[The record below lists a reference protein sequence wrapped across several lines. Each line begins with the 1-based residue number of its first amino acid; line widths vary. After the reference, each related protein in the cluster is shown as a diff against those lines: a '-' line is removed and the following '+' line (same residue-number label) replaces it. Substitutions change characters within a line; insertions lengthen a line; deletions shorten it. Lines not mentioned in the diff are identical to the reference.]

1 MPDWNPAEIIGRR
14 PRHLAK
20 SLYQELVTNDIWAQQ
35 RAQYGYRDVRPQPLL
50 FSFAGQPFIDIRA
63 SLNSFVPASVDD
75 LLAEKLI
82 NFYLQR
88 LENNPHFHDKI
99 EFQVAW
105 TCWDFDF
112 DSRAE
117 NILKPAGFTTDEISQ
132 FRDSLLQVTR
142 NALKRNSQDF
152 QKIEK
157 LSQRYDKTLSSDLV
171 PERKIAILLDDC
183 KTFGT
188 LPFSHLARSAFVA
201 SSMLRSLLEIDVIS
215 RDEYSG
221 FLNSLETVAKEFE
234 RDLGLVALNSL
245 PMEKLIQK
253 YGHLRPGT
261 YELTSPNYA
270 TDPERYLQPVA
281 EEKNAETIQ
290 NEDSLTFQW
299 SAKVIDKVNSLLD
312 KDQLDVDF
320 YELVVFFKEAMEG
333 REYAKFVFTRNLNA
347 ILELCSKVGQDLG
360 ISPEETSHLAISDF
374 LKLHTEILSAESQWF
389 KQRLRNEENH
399 HQLAHGIELPP
410 LICSD
415 TDFEVFEL
423 PDSEPNFVTDK
434 SVTAEI
440 IELQTD
446 TDPKLIDGKLVLI
459 PQADPGY
466 DWLFGYPISGL
477 ITMYGGA
484 NSHMTIRSAE
494 RGLPAAIGVGE
505 RLYSQLT
512 LARTLELNCGSNQIK
527 IIQ

>member
-1 MPDWNPAEIIGRR
+1 MPHVFFLDNAKKNFPGIAKVIEAAEEIETVVGHDSLDIEFAVDKNGQVIVFQVRPLICDFGRLSDKQANTLLCRAKSFFHRLQPPSPQVLGNRTFFGVMPDWNPAEIIGRR

-20 SLYQELVTNDIWAQQ
+20 SLYQELVTNDIWAKQ
-35 RAQYGYRDVRPQPLL
+35 RAEYGYRDVRPQPLL

-63 SLNSFVPASVDD
+63 SLNSFVPASLDD
-75 LLAEKLI
+75 SLAEKLI

-88 LENNPHFHDKI
+88 LEDNPHFHDKI

-117 NILKPAGFTTDEISQ
+117 KILKPAGFTTEEISQ
-132 FRDSLLQVTR
+132 FRDALLQVTR
-142 NALKRNSQDF
+142 NALKRNAQDL

-171 PERKIAILLDDC
+171 AERKIAILLDDC

-245 PMEKLIQK
+245 SMEELIQK

-270 TDPERYLQPVA
+270 ADPERYLQPVA
-281 EEKNAETIQ
+281 EDKNNLESIQ
-290 NEDSLTFQW
+290 NEHSQGFRW
-299 SAKVIDKVNSLLD
+299 SADVVDKVNSLLSEN
-312 KDQLDVDF
+312 QLNVGF
-320 YELVVFFKEAMEG
+320 YELVQFFKEAMEG
-333 REYAKFVFTRNLNA
+333 REYAKFIFTRNLNS
-347 ILELCSKVGQDLG
+347 ILELCSNVGEEHG
-360 ISPEETSHLAISDF
+360 INPEETSHLAISDF
-374 LKLHTEILSAESQWF
+374 LKLHTEILSVESQWF
-389 KQRLRNEENH
+389 KQRLRNEEK
-399 HQLAHGIELPP
+399 PP
-410 LICSD
+410 
-415 TDFEVFEL
+415 
-423 PDSEPNFVTDK
+423 
-434 SVTAEI
+434 SVSSWHRA
-440 IELQTD
+440 
-446 TDPKLIDGKLVLI
+446 
-459 PQADPGY
+459 
-466 DWLFGYPISGL
+466 
-477 ITMYGGA
+477 
-484 NSHMTIRSAE
+484 
-494 RGLPAAIGVGE
+494 AAINLFRYGFRGF
-505 RLYSQLT
+505 
-512 LARTLELNCGSNQIK
+512 RTAG
-527 IIQ
+527 